1 MIGSVASLKP
11 TLTIIK
17 FYGVMAMNPF
27 GGIVQKAFYLGMG
40 LATVAGEKAG
50 ETLNELRT
58 QASKLADELVER
70 GEMTT
75 EEARKFVDDL
85 VRNSQKP
92 IAETQNAP
100 QSSDAPRTISIDDE
114 DDVSSKSNSEPNN
127 VDDLKSKVEALQEE
141 LRRLQK

>member
-1 MIGSVASLKP
+1 
-11 TLTIIK
+11 
-17 FYGVMAMNPF
+17 MNPF
-27 GGIVQKAFYLGMG
+27 GGIVQKAFYLGLG

-50 ETLNELRT
+50 ETLGELRT

-92 IAETQNAP
+92 LSESQN
-100 QSSDAPRTISIDDE
+100 SSNPSGKDTPRSISIDD
-114 DDVSSKSNSEPNN
+114 DDDDSIQTVSD
-127 VDDLKSKVEALQEE
+127 VDSLKGKVQALQDE
-141 LRRLQK
+141 LKRLQK

>member
-1 MIGSVASLKP
+1 
-11 TLTIIK
+11 
-17 FYGVMAMNPF
+17 MAMNPF
-27 GGIVQKAFYLGMG
+27 GGIVQKAFYLGLG

-50 ETLNELRT
+50 ETLGELRT

-92 IAETQNAP
+92 LSESQN
-100 QSSDAPRTISIDDE
+100 SSNPSGKDTPRSISIDDE
-114 DDVSSKSNSEPNN
+114 DDDDSIQTVSD
-127 VDDLKSKVEALQEE
+127 VDSLKGKVQALQDE
-141 LRRLQK
+141 LKRLQK

>member
-1 MIGSVASLKP
+1 
-11 TLTIIK
+11 
-17 FYGVMAMNPF
+17 MNPF
-27 GGIVQKAFYLGMG
+27 GGIVQKAFYLGLG

-50 ETLNELRT
+50 ETLGELRT

-75 EEARKFVDDL
+75 EEAKKFVDDL

-92 IAETQNAP
+92 ISESSPNSGNQNP
-100 QSSDAPRTISIDDE
+100 SSKDTPRTIAIDDE
-114 DDVSSKSNSEPNN
+114 ENDPANKDVDE
-127 VDDLKSKVEALQEE
+127 LKNKVQALQDE

>member
-1 MIGSVASLKP
+1 
-11 TLTIIK
+11 
-17 FYGVMAMNPF
+17 MNPF
-27 GGIVQKAFYLGMG
+27 GGIVQKAFYLGLG

-50 ETLNELRT
+50 ETLGELRT

-92 IAETQNAP
+92 ISE
-100 QSSDAPRTISIDDE
+100 SSPNPTNKDEPRTISIDDE
-114 DDVSSKSNSEPNN
+114 EDESSNHPANDV
-127 VDDLKSKVEALQEE
+127 DQLKSKVQALQDE
-141 LRRLQK
+141 LKRLQK

>member
-1 MIGSVASLKP
+1 
-11 TLTIIK
+11 
-17 FYGVMAMNPF
+17 MNPF
-27 GGIVQKAFYLGMG
+27 GGIVQKAFYLGLG

-50 ETLNELRT
+50 ATLGEIRT

-92 IAETQNAP
+92 IGED
-100 QSSDAPRTISIDDE
+100 QSASNPSSKDAPRSIAIDDE
-114 DDVSSKSNSEPNN
+114 EDGSSSANVSDVDE
-127 VDDLKSKVEALQEE
+127 LKNKVQALQDE
-141 LRRLQK
+141 LKRLQK

>member
-1 MIGSVASLKP
+1 M
-11 TLTIIK
+11 T
-17 FYGVMAMNPF
+17 PF
-27 GGIVQKAFYLGMG
+27 GGIVQKAFYLGLG

-50 ETLNELRT
+50 ETLGELRT

-75 EEARKFVDDL
+75 EEAKKFVDDM

-92 IAETQNAP
+92 ISESSPNSGSQNP
-100 QSSDAPRTISIDDE
+100 SSKDAPRTIAIDDE
-114 DDVSSKSNSEPNN
+114 ENDPAPRDVDE
-127 VDDLKSKVEALQEE
+127 LKNKVQALQDE

>member
-1 MIGSVASLKP
+1 
-11 TLTIIK
+11 
-17 FYGVMAMNPF
+17 MNPF

-92 IAETQNAP
+92 IAETKNTSN
-100 QSSDAPRTISIDDE
+100 SSDAPRTISIDDE
-114 DDVSSKSNSEPNN
+114 DDASSESNAEPNN

>member
-1 MIGSVASLKP
+1 
-11 TLTIIK
+11 
-17 FYGVMAMNPF
+17 MNPF
-27 GGIVQKAFYLGMG
+27 GGIVQKAFYLGLG

-50 ETLNELRT
+50 ETLGELRT

-92 IAETQNAP
+92 ISESFPNPTNK
-100 QSSDAPRTISIDDE
+100 DEPRTISIDDE
-114 DDVSSKSNSEPNN
+114 EDGDSSQPVNDVEQ
-127 VDDLKSKVEALQEE
+127 LKSKVQSLQDE

>member
-1 MIGSVASLKP
+1 
-11 TLTIIK
+11 
-17 FYGVMAMNPF
+17 MNPF
-27 GGIVQKAFYLGMG
+27 GGIVQKAFYLGLG

-50 ETLNELRT
+50 ETLGELRT

-92 IAETQNAP
+92 LSESQN
-100 QSSDAPRTISIDDE
+100 SSNPSGKDTPRSISIDDE
-114 DDVSSKSNSEPNN
+114 DDDDSIQTVSD
-127 VDDLKSKVEALQEE
+127 VDSLKGKVQALQDE
-141 LRRLQK
+141 LKRLQK